1 MPTILG
7 ANTLSSGYDV
17 ANSLRFNAASEDH
30 IDRTPS
36 SAGNQKKFTF
46 STWVKRSRVG
56 AGSGPEEFIMYGR
69 PGTNTDTRLY
79 FTGDGNAND
88 DRLYF
93 QSTTDNTTHTAL
105 QTNRKFRDTS
115 AWYNIV
121 ISVNTEDGNGSS
133 STIKM
138 FINGVQETSFATE
151 TYGVQN
157 KLFYWTDDALTTIGR
172 RSENNGQHFSGYIAE
187 TVLIDG
193 QALDADSFGEFDD
206 DSPTVWKPKDVS
218 GLTFGTNGFYLEFKQ
233 NGTSQNSSGLGA
245 DTSGNDQHFA
255 LSGLNA
261 QSQSLDT
268 CTNNYA
274 TFLGETMMRSNATF
288 TNGNLKYNAPASN
301 PVFGSLSTFG
311 VESGKWYA
319 EVKYLTGTNHYLI
332 LGIADEVFATLNDL
346 GSATNTDLGKTG
358 AALGSHPVDCTIAY
372 VVNTGAYRSNNNNTS
387 WGSGGGDGDII
398 NIALDRDNRKVYF
411 GVNGTYGNSSDPANG
426 TGGIDL
432 SSLVTGDT
440 YFLGVTNDTGA
451 SETTAEFNFGAG
463 ATTAISSGNSDAN
476 GHGNFEYAVPSGY
489 YAWNTKNLAEFG

>member
-1 MPTILG
+1 MSGPLILG
-7 ANTLSSGYDV
+7 TNAITGGYDV
-17 ANSLRFNAASEDH
+17 DNSLRFNAASEDY

-36 SAGNQKKFTF
+36 GAGNQKKFTF

-69 PGTNTDTRLY
+69 PGSNTDTRLY

-105 QTNRKFRDTS
+105 QTNRKFRDIS

-218 GLTFGTNGFYLEFKQ
+218 GLTFGTNGFHLDFED
-233 NGTSQNSSGLGA
+233 SSALGA
-245 DTSGNDQHFA
+245 DVSGNSNNFSVSNLTSIDQTT
-255 LSGLNA
+255 
-261 QSQSLDT
+261 DT
-268 CTNNYA
+268 CTNNFITLNPLVETTNRTNA
-274 TFLGETMMRSNATF
+274 QTFSE
-288 TNGNLKYNAPASN
+288 GNTISIPNSHDSYMTAASTI
-301 PVFGSLSTFG
+301 GLQG
-311 VESGKWYA
+311 SGKWYWEA
-319 EVKYLTGTNHYLI
+319 QVVWNGTSSNAYYPRTLGFVTEDYAYSASYLNQDEESWAIIYQASGGPGWRFGHGGSEANISGATTMANGDTMMMALDLDNGKFYAGRNGTFFTSGDPTSGSTGTGAL
-332 LGIADEVFATLNDL
+332 ATLTASDL
-346 GSATNTDLGKTG
+346 AKF
-358 AALGSHPVDCTIAY
+358 I
-372 VVNTGAYRSNNNNTS
+372 
-387 WGSGGGDGDII
+387 
-398 NIALDRDNRKVYF
+398 F
-411 GVNGTYGNSSDPANG
+411 PA
-426 TGGIDL
+426 
-432 SSLVTGDT
+432 
-440 YFLGVTNDTGA
+440 VTNA
-451 SETTAEFNFGAG
+451 SNATYYKFNFGNPAYSI
-463 ATTAISSGNSDAN
+463 TSGNSDAN

-489 YAWNTKNLAEFG
+489 FSICTKNLAESG